1 MNYIVIDL
9 EWNQS
14 PLGKGTE
21 LKEIPFEIIEIGAV
35 KVDENDTCIDEFRE
49 YVYPSV
55 YSELH
60 HHTQE
65 LLQIDRKTLELAAPF
80 TEVIKRFIDWCGEDY
95 MFCTWGSMDLTE
107 LQRNMRFYNLGELLV
122 GPIRFFDIQKL
133 FSMQFEE
140 KKVAHTLEYAVDYMN
155 LEKAESFHSALN
167 DARYTA
173 EIFIRLERELRRNF
187 SIDSFCNPKTK
198 QDEIYVVFDT
208 YSKYISRE
216 FDSKEEAIEDRDVK
230 GSVCYLCGKKA
241 AKKIKWFSSNTKNY
255 YCLAYCR
262 THGYLKGKIRMKK
275 TDSGKIYAIKVLK
288 LVDESGADVIREK
301 QRLLRIKRRQRR
313 NRKNTL

>member
-1 MNYIVIDL
+1 MDYIIVDL

-14 PLGKGTE
+14 PDGKGTE

-35 KVDENDTCIDEFRE
+35 KVDENNKCISEFHE
-49 YVYPSV
+49 YIYPTV

-65 LLQIDRKTLELAAPF
+65 LLQIDRQRLELAAPF
-80 TEVIKRFIDWCGEDY
+80 PDVIKRFFDWCGEEF
-95 MFCTWGSMDLTE
+95 MFGTWGAMDLTE
-107 LQRNMRFYNLGELLV
+107 LQKNLRYYNLSELLM
-122 GPIRFFDIQKL
+122 GPIRFYDIQKL
-133 FSMQFEE
+133 FSLQFDD
-140 KKVAHTLEYAVDYMN
+140 KKNAHTLEYAVDYMN
-155 LEKAESFHSALN
+155 LEKHNSFHSAIH

-173 EIFIRLERELRRNF
+173 EVFIRLERELRRNF

-198 QDEIYVVFDT
+198 NEEIYVVFDT

-216 FDSKEEAIEDRDVK
+216 FDTKEQAIEDRDVK
-230 GSVCYLCGKKA
+230 GSVCYVCGKKA

-262 THGYLKGKIRMKK
+262 THGYMKGKIRMKK
-275 TDSGKIYAIKVLK
+275 TETGKVYAIKVLK
-288 LVDESGADVIREK
+288 LVDEEGANAIRDK
-301 QRLLRIKRRQRR
+301 QRLLRIKRKERR
-313 NRKNTL
+313 NRKRTI